1 MTDDK
6 GYWGTLC
13 FEMVVLVTGIHTG
26 GKIVENLY
34 IQIEKWMLAKLM
46 ISE

>member
-1 MTDDK
+1 MIRDIR
-6 GYWGTLC
+6 GTLC

-26 GKIVENLY
+26 GKTVENLY
-34 IQIEKWMLAKLM
+34 IQIEKWMLAMLM